1 MKKKILVL
9 GTGGTIASVP
19 TEEGLK
25 PGADVSELLKCVP
38 EVEALCELNML
49 QVMSIDSTNMLPA
62 NWKILVENI
71 EKYYEAYDGFLILHG
86 TDTMAYTAA
95 ALSYMI
101 QNSRKPIVLT
111 GSQRPMEAN
120 RTDAKENIYQS
131 IRYLIHEDAFGVN
144 VVFAD
149 KVIPGGRARKYKSH
163 SLDAFECVADICR
176 AVFRDEKLFIYEK
189 METKIRELS
198 DSAIKKDEMCIFGD
212 YNPEAVGID
221 IQKLNVQRPELGEVD
236 NFEKVRFYHD
246 LEERVLLWKIA
257 PGMNPD
263 MLLQLSDSFEAVVI
277 EGFGLGGLPDIEG
290 CAYFPVLEALIRNG
304 KTVAVTTQV
313 SYEGTDMSVYEVG
326 RKYKTQ
332 LDVLEAYNMT
342 QEAAVTK
349 LMWILG
355 QTKDKEK
362 IKEKFVETIN
372 RDLLKY

>member
-25 PGADVSELLKCVP
+25 PGTDVSELLKCVP
-38 EVEALCELNML
+38 EVEALCDLNML

-62 NWKILVENI
+62 NWKLLVENI
-71 EKYYEAYDGFLILHG
+71 EKYYEEYDGFLILHG

-131 IRYLIHEDAFGVN
+131 IRYLIHDDAFGVN

-149 KVIPGGRARKYKSH
+149 KVIPGGRARKYRSH
-163 SLDAFECVADICR
+163 SLGAFECVDDHCR
-176 AVFRDEKLFIYEK
+176 AVFKDEKLLTNEK
-189 METKIRELS
+189 LHHKKEDDIKIVKEDWEKADMHDR
-198 DSAIKKDEMCIFGD
+198 DS
-212 YNPEAVGID
+212 
-221 IQKLNVQRPELGEVD
+221 
-236 NFEKVRFYHD
+236 VRFYHE
-246 LEERVLLWKIA
+246 LEERILLWKIV
-257 PGMNPD
+257 PGMNPK
-263 MLLQLSDSFEAVVI
+263 MLLWLSDSFEAVVI
-277 EGFGLGGLPDIEG
+277 EGFGLGGLPDTEG
-290 CAYFPVLEALIRNG
+290 CEYFPVLKELIQKG

-313 SYEGTDMSVYEVG
+313 SYEGTDMTVYEVG

-342 QEAAVTK
+342 TEAAVTK

-355 QTKDKEK
+355 QTKEKEK
-362 IKEKFVETIN
+362 IKKLFVKTIC
-372 RDLLKY
+372 RDLLKF

>member
-1 MKKKILVL
+1 MKKRILVL

-38 EVEALCELNML
+38 DVKSLCDLNML

-149 KVIPGGRARKYKSH
+149 KVIPGGRARKNKSH
-163 SLDAFECVADICR
+163 SLEAFECVGDNCR
-176 AVFRDEKLFIYEK
+176 AVFKDEKLFIFEKPQRKDMAALDSKLRDSGYEDGF
-189 METKIRELS
+189 ECE
-198 DSAIKKDEMCIFGD
+198 EM
-212 YNPEAVGID
+212 VGI
-221 IQKLNVQRPELGEVD
+221 KD
-236 NFEKVRFYHD
+236 NFTSEEAYDWENVRFYHNI
-246 LEERVLLWKIA
+246 EENVLLWKIA
-257 PGMNPD
+257 PGMNPK

-277 EGFGLGGLPDIEG
+277 EGFGLGGLPDTEG
-290 CAYFPVLEALIRNG
+290 CAYFPVLEELIQKG
-304 KTVAVTTQV
+304 KTIAVTTQV

-326 RKYKTQ
+326 KKYKTQ
-332 LDVLEAYNMT
+332 LAVMEAYNMT
-342 QEAAVTK
+342 SEAAVTK

-355 QTKDKEK
+355 QTKEKET
-362 IKEKFVETIN
+362 IKKLFVKTIN
-372 RDLLKY
+372 RDLWKY